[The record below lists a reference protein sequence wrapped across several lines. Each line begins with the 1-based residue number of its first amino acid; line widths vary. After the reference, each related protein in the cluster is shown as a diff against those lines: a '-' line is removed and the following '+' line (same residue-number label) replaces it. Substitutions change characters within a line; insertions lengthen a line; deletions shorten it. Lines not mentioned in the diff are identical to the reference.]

1 MCVFKEREEVGR
13 SRKEPAGLNSNP
25 HHVALIRMA
34 FPSPEHPNYP
44 AWMLGKYLNSHGL
57 VLGISGELWGSFCLS
72 PCKCLSQEP
81 WCLFCQEAYILSV
94 GGTQGQSVSENPW
107 VIRT

>member
-57 VLGISGELWGSFCLS
+57 VLGISGEL
-72 PCKCLSQEP
+72 
-81 WCLFCQEAYILSV
+81 CQEAYILSV